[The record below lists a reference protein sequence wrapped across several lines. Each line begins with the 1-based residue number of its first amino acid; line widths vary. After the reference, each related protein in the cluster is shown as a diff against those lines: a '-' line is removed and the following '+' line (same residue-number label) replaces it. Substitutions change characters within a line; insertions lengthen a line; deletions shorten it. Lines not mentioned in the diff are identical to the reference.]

1 MNTYWEPNPIDAGPW
16 IYNENEKQWVE
27 QNLVKDINWT
37 NWPVRK
43 INQDTT
49 NVFFVDG
56 FPRQATNTLRRL
68 ILECFHTVAI
78 VHDIEHKL
86 YPFELFTKQ
95 GEDCLLTIR
104 DPLDAIAST
113 HGYAST
119 YGNAK
124 FGIDNME
131 QLDFM
136 IKYYMRM
143 TSIAFQIKGITV
155 VEFKDI
161 VNYPHSLLL
170 KIQKKFNLDS
180 KNIESYVGQEKT
192 KVYDKNHNFTQ
203 KQDVRDFL
211 NSNITLL
218 DGCYNIYNKASKEK
232 I

>member
-1 MNTYWEPNPIDAGPW
+1 MKKYPEPNPIDSGPW
-16 IYNENEKQWVE
+16 IYDESKKEWIEPDLVEN
-27 QNLVKDINWT
+27 INWVD
-37 NWPVRK
+37 WPVRK

-78 VHDIEHKL
+78 VHDIEHKF
-86 YPFELFTKQ
+86 YPFELFSKQ

-104 DPLDAIAST
+104 DPLDAM
-113 HGYAST
+113 AST
-119 YGNAK
+119 YGYESTYGHEK
-124 FGIDNME
+124 FGIDKIE

-136 IKYYMRM
+136 IKYYIRM
-143 TSIAFQIKGITV
+143 ASIPFEIKGITV

-170 KIQKKFNLDS
+170 RIQEKFNLDS
-180 KNIESYVGQEKT
+180 KNIESYLGQEKA
-192 KVYDKNHNFTQ
+192 KVYDENHNFTQ

-211 NSNITLL
+211 NSNIALL
-218 DGCYNIYNKASKEK
+218 DECYNIYNKALKEK